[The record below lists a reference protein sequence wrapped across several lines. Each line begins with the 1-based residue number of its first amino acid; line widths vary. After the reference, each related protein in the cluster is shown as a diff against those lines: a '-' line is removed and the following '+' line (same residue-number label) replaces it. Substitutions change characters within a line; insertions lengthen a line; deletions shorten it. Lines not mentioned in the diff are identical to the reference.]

1 MLTGCEQSSSPDRQ
15 LTLANQGLLSAD
27 LASDGKQA
35 IVSSLSQGTVVWDL
49 EQGKER
55 WRWRQSDNRTTSSSS
70 PSADDSH
77 AVTATPTASG
87 SGACRMASRKAT
99 IRFLNPG

>member
-1 MLTGCEQSSSPDRQ
+1 MIKSAIYLVAICLMLTGCEQSSSPDRQ

-49 EQGKER
+49 EQGR
-55 WRWRQSDNRTTSSSS
+55 SAGAGASPTIRTTSSSS
-70 PSADDSH
+70 PVSRRT
-77 AVTATPTASG
+77 TATP
-87 SGACRMASRKAT
+87 
-99 IRFLNPG
+99 